1 MKVSINQTNV
11 SRVGINTARIQGIRL
26 GSASKGGQTSPF
38 HPSLVDY
45 WNFKGKSNFDK
56 DRNTIKGIKGEIL
69 TAYNFGWSLG
79 SGYGLFKENY
89 LNYLNNSK
97 NPEDI
102 IITDSSI
109 TRLKGEGKISFW
121 VTGNKLPTGIIVI
134 PSYRINVTGEWETP
148 PVFTY
153 YDGDNAS
160 ISHTITLTHGINII
174 PEITV
179 NVTTSILSTIYGF
192 STFQNGTVTIEQI
205 PQYEGAI
212 VTDGIDDYLKLDKVG
227 YKIGTVILKHIP
239 LDLDKIDG
247 TDIKWKFVTY
257 CVDNIFF
264 IAYNSNNA
272 AQIRSNYTITTKGD
286 YVITEPTISNNPI
299 IVNTPITIGSRNNPL
314 QEFLSMALFE
324 MAIYSEIL
332 TAEEIQ
338 KEINVMEYGT
348 LNPAFA
354 LNFDNF
360 AYKAVDYPEFATGKV
375 TTNKIV
381 VNSTTATFN
390 GFIAAAY
397 NPELTTGDA
406 IELPSYKVKVTG
418 IDAYSNLG
426 DGYWAVAL
434 MGMPIDMSQDP
445 WVYLFHKDGIYDI
458 PAISLSD
465 GIFNLAVMCQIMVD
479 KPIEIEILY
488 DKNIAKSFPETKQ
501 IFP

>member
-1 MKVSINQTNV
+1 MKVSINQVKIN
-11 SRVGINTARIQGIRL
+11 RVGINTAQVRGIRL

-89 LNYLNNSK
+89 LTYNKAQNVFVTDDHSITIMNFIPQYTFVAYKNESYLKSTKVKVTGLTATSQLTYEYFSLDGGNRLVIEL
-97 NPEDI
+97 PEDGEY
-102 IITDSSI
+102 TLPESI
-109 TRLKGEGKISFW
+109 QQTS
-121 VTGNKLPTGIIVI
+121 TNKDMSVGFAVRT
-134 PSYRINVTGEWETP
+134 S
-148 PVFTY
+148 
-153 YDGDNAS
+153 
-160 ISHTITLTHGINII
+160 LTKN
-174 PEITV
+174 
-179 NVTTSILSTIYGF
+179 
-192 STFQNGTVTIEQI
+192 VTIEQI
-205 PQYEGAI
+205 PEYEGAI
-212 VTDGIDDYLKLDKVG
+212 VTDGVDDYLKLDKVG
-227 YKIGTVILKHIP
+227 YKIGTVILKYKT
-239 LDLDKIDG
+239 LSY
-247 TDIKWKFVTY
+247 KFEYVISVKDERTY
-257 CVDNIFF
+257 LSYIT
-264 IAYNSNNA
+264 AENA
-272 AQIRSNYTITTKGD
+272 QNDVLNYTFNKVFKNGEY
-286 YVITEPTISNNPI
+286 YVAKYNIPKAANDNMYIATSEL
-299 IVNTPITIGSRNNPL
+299 VRD
-314 QEFLSMALFE
+314 FMSMALYE
-324 MAIYSEIL
+324 IAIYQDVL
-332 TAEEIQ
+332 TDEEIQ
-338 KEINVMEYGT
+338 KEINIIQYGT
-348 LNPAFA
+348 PNPVFA
-354 LNFDNF
+354 LKFDNF

-397 NPELTTGDA
+397 NPELTTGNA

-434 MGMPIDMSQDP
+434 MGMPIDTSQDP

-465 GIFNLAVMCQIMVD
+465 GIFNLSVMCQIMVD

>member
-1 MKVSINQTNV
+1 MKIG
-11 SRVGINTARIQGIRL
+11 VGIGLSYPKYITFVNR
-26 GSASKGGQTSPF
+26 GGQTSPF

-45 WNFKGKSNFDK
+45 WSFKGKSNFDK

-89 LNYLNNSK
+89 LTYNKAQNVFVTDDHSITIMNFVPTNTFAAFRYDTDLIKATKVRVTGLTATDQLTYEYSPSDGGSRAVFPI
-97 NPEDI
+97 PEDGEYDLPESIQKSSGDPGYNVGFAVRGALTKNVI
-102 IITDSSI
+102 I
-109 TRLKGEGKISFW
+109 
-121 VTGNKLPTGIIVI
+121 
-134 PSYRINVTGEWETP
+134 
-148 PVFTY
+148 
-153 YDGDNAS
+153 
-160 ISHTITLTHGINII
+160 
-174 PEITV
+174 
-179 NVTTSILSTIYGF
+179 
-192 STFQNGTVTIEQI
+192 QQI

-227 YKIGTVILKHIP
+227 YKIGTVILKYIP
-239 LDLDKIDG
+239 LFRDNNWRYVFDVTEERCYFASSKDSG
-247 TDIKWKFVTY
+247 VFVTSMQY
-257 CVDNIFF
+257 KSV
-264 IAYNSNNA
+264 
-272 AQIRSNYTITTKGD
+272 GD
-286 YVITEPTISNNPI
+286 YTYLIPRTGNNPT
-299 IVNTPITIGSRNNPL
+299 VSNTPLYISSHAAMK
-314 QEFLSMALFE
+314 EFLSMALYE
-324 MAIYSEIL
+324 IAIYQDVL

-348 LNPAFA
+348 PNPVFA

-390 GFIAAAY
+390 RFITTAY

-406 IELPSYKVKVTG
+406 IELPSYKVKFTG

-434 MGMPIDMSQDP
+434 MGMPINASQDP
-445 WVYLFHKDGIYDI
+445 WVYLFYKDGIYDI
-458 PAISLSD
+458 PAISLSES
-465 GIFNLAVMCQIMVD
+465 IYNLAVMCQIMVD

-488 DKNIAKSFPETKQ
+488 DKNITKSFPETKQ